1 MRAFFLGGFH
11 GGKLILSWTP
21 HGNKTST
28 CRAQELFQGRGRPA
42 SCLAVVLILLIWL
55 PAYRWFFLIS
65 VGIGLVVAAILYFWH
80 KFKPVREEDIE
91 PKRPLGL

>member
-1 MRAFFLGGFH
+1 
-11 GGKLILSWTP
+11 
-21 HGNKTST
+21 
-28 CRAQELFQGRGRPA
+28 
-42 SCLAVVLILLIWL
+42 VVLILLIWL